1 MIRHCVM
8 FRWNEGV
15 SDEHV
20 AAASTA
26 LEALKDAIPV
36 IRSSSHGPDLGVVA
50 GNFSYGATMQFE
62 NLDDFFTYREHPA
75 HVAFVSTYLTGFV
88 SERAA
93 VQFSD

>member
-20 AAASTA
+20 AAASAA

-36 IRSSSHGPDLGVVA
+36 IRSSSHGPDLGAVA
-50 GNFSYGATMQFE
+50 GNFSYGATMQFDD
-62 NLDDFFTYREHPA
+62 LDDFFTYREHPA